1 VQRLELLA
9 KLAALGLIAASLAPL
24 GAHVWWVLDLAAHFR
39 VQYVAAALLLIAVLG
54 ARKRFAW
61 CAALAVSGA
70 ISLAPVLPYVSFAG
84 SAAAAGPA
92 VKLLSANL
100 YFGNQSAPRLLDV
113 VRDASP
119 DVIVL
124 VEFTADWQRQLAE
137 LRTSYPYHV
146 ERADRGAYGIAIYS
160 RYEVAAVTPF
170 PLGRSLAIETRVLHP
185 AGAFTLI
192 GVHLRS
198 PTSGWR
204 AGSRAYQ
211 LGELAERVAA
221 ISGPLAIAGDFNI
234 TPYSPLFSEWL
245 TATGL
250 SDSRRGRTLSPSW
263 PTYLPLLGIPIDH
276 CVVNEKIRVISHRRL
291 PAFGS
296 DHYPILAEL
305 AIAPEVETP

>member
-1 VQRLELLA
+1 M
-9 KLAALGLIAASLAPL
+9 
-24 GAHVWWVLDLAAHFR
+24 
-39 VQYVAAALLLIAVLG
+39 AVLG
-54 ARKRFAW
+54 VRKRFTW

-70 ISLAPVLPYVSFAG
+70 VSLAPVLPYVTFATP
-84 SAAAAGPA
+84 AATAAPV
-92 VKLLSANL
+92 VKLVSANL
-100 YFGNQSAPRLLDV
+100 YFGNSSAPRFLEV

-124 VEFTADWQRQLAE
+124 VEFTAAWQQQLAE
-137 LRTSYPYHV
+137 LRTSYPHHV

-160 RYEVAAVTPF
+160 RYELAAVTPF

-221 ISGPLAIAGDFNI
+221 TQGPLAIAGDFNV
-234 TPYSPLFSEWL
+234 TPYSPLFSSWL
-245 TATGL
+245 AQTGL
-250 SDSRRGRTLSPSW
+250 TDSRRGRTLSPSW
-263 PTYLPLLGIPIDH
+263 PTYLPVLGIPIDH
-276 CVVNEKIRVISHRRL
+276 CLVSEEIRVIAHRRL

-305 AIAPEVETP
+305 AIAPEVKTP